1 MSFEDQRGKLAN
13 NEKII
18 QQITSV
24 ANPYEPGKIIAQ
36 CDKSS
41 KLNLTQM
48 NNTVAQNV
56 ADKIDGY

>member
-48 NNTVAQNV
+48 NNTVA
-56 ADKIDGY
+56 